1 MAFDEVPFLGGQR
14 AWLVQ
19 DLLRDQAHP
28 HIMEDRRQS
37 QSHEILARI
46 LQPHPDLD
54 RDDGRV
60 DQVRDDEAAS
70 LGGDGF
76 NQQPVAL
83 CERIDEPVHDFG
95 DAVQRERVARVDSP
109 KNGGQFHLCL
119 GVALIRL
126 QTQLGLP
133 LQGEMELT
141 PVLGAVH
148 SGHSFSLDGVTKVV
162 DGFVNSLAQ
171 GDRLLVKAISA
182 ERGGLIITNL
192 VNTTIIAIKIGMGLK
207 YPRQDLMRLG
217 LAAILHDVGMCLVP
231 EEILN
236 KPGPLTTEERN
247 LIKRHPELGAQAL
260 RQVCPDAD
268 WIADLVL
275 QEHERLGGQ
284 GYPRGLQGAEIHE
297 YAQIIGLAD
306 TFEAL
311 LHVRPY
317 RQRFL
322 PHEAVRELVTKEK
335 TVFSTKT
342 LKCLIQQFSVFP
354 LGTRVRLNTG
364 ESAEVVE
371 LNPQYPLRPV
381 VKVQDRK
388 S

>member
-1 MAFDEVPFLGGQR
+1 MD
-14 AWLVQ
+14 
-19 DLLRDQAHP
+19 
-28 HIMEDRRQS
+28 M
-37 QSHEILARI
+37 
-46 LQPHPDLD
+46 
-54 RDDGRV
+54 
-60 DQVRDDEAAS
+60 
-70 LGGDGF
+70 
-76 NQQPVAL
+76 
-83 CERIDEPVHDFG
+83 
-95 DAVQRERVARVDSP
+95 
-109 KNGGQFHLCL
+109 
-119 GVALIRL
+119 
-126 QTQLGLP
+126 
-133 LQGEMELT
+133 
-141 PVLGAVH
+141 
-148 SGHSFSLDGVTKVV
+148 
-162 DGFVNSLAQ
+162 
-171 GDRLLVKAISA
+171 
-182 ERGGLIITNL
+182 
-192 VNTTIIAIKIGMGLK
+192 VNTHIIAIMCGMWYKKQLH
-207 YPRQDLMRLG
+207 DLMRLG
-217 LAAILHDVGMCLVP
+217 LSVILHDLGMCLGP

-342 LKCLIQQFSVFP
+342 LKGLVQQVSCFP
-354 LGTRVRLNTG
+354 LGSLGRLTPG
-364 ESAEVVE
+364 ESAEAVD

-381 VKVQDRK
+381 VKVHKDQHGLSLKDARTLDLSKSSLVHITEIVQDGQ
-388 S
+388 

>member
-1 MAFDEVPFLGGQR
+1 MARLNELVRNEGSHPGGGAGPR
-14 AWLVQ
+14 SKGDVSKA
-19 DLLRDQAHP
+19 
-28 HIMEDRRQS
+28 EFKN
-37 QSHEILARI
+37 
-46 LQPHPDLD
+46 
-54 RDDGRV
+54 V
-60 DQVRDDEAAS
+60 DAT
-70 LGGDGF
+70 
-76 NQQPVAL
+76 
-83 CERIDEPVHDFG
+83 
-95 DAVQRERVARVDSP
+95 AVQVSLERQA
-109 KNGGQFHLCL
+109 
-119 GVALIRL
+119 
-126 QTQLGLP
+126 QLGLEAD
-133 LQGEMELT
+133 QCYAQAEMELT

-217 LAAILHDVGMCLVP
+217 LAAILHDVGMCMVP
-231 EEILN
+231 EAILN
-236 KPGPLTTEERN
+236 KPGPLTPEERN
-247 LIKRHPELGAQAL
+247 FIKRHPELGAQAL
-260 RQVCPDAD
+260 RQVCPDAG

-381 VKVQDRK
+381 VKVQKDPHGLSLKEARTLDLSK
-388 S
+388 SSLVHVTEIVQDGQ

>member
-1 MAFDEVPFLGGQR
+1 
-14 AWLVQ
+14 
-19 DLLRDQAHP
+19 
-28 HIMEDRRQS
+28 
-37 QSHEILARI
+37 
-46 LQPHPDLD
+46 
-54 RDDGRV
+54 
-60 DQVRDDEAAS
+60 
-70 LGGDGF
+70 
-76 NQQPVAL
+76 
-83 CERIDEPVHDFG
+83 
-95 DAVQRERVARVDSP
+95 
-109 KNGGQFHLCL
+109 
-119 GVALIRL
+119 
-126 QTQLGLP
+126 
-133 LQGEMELT
+133 
-141 PVLGAVH
+141 
-148 SGHSFSLDGVTKVV
+148 
-162 DGFVNSLAQ
+162 
-171 GDRLLVKAISA
+171 
-182 ERGGLIITNL
+182 
-192 VNTTIIAIKIGMGLK
+192 
-207 YPRQDLMRLG
+207 MRLG

-381 VKVQDRK
+381 VKVHKDQHGLSLKEARTLDLSKSSLVHVTEIVQDGQ
-388 S
+388 